1 MFEYVINGCT
11 INLYILIDLIRSKS
25 HMLNYIC
32 NHRLKIADKKRDI
45 AQLSLEY
52 IKITCDVIL

>member
-1 MFEYVINGCT
+1 
-11 INLYILIDLIRSKS
+11 
-25 HMLNYIC
+25 MLNYIC

-45 AQLSLEY
+45 AQLSLED